1 MSLNHSRMEAA
12 ESLIR
17 TKAKRLC
24 RRPGFTTSDEGDIEQ
39 VLWTHLVEQEPR
51 FDPTRDWM
59 TYVSFISDKRCSSIR
74 RDRFAEK
81 RDPRREEFSLDAWV
95 RDSDGEFVARHEMV
109 EEASVDPQHHLDL
122 RRDLATLRTLLPS
135 DDHLRYLDAK
145 ARGGT
150 TNSIAIEIDLPR
162 PRVATI
168 EIEVREVAIRIG
180 LGEYLN

>member
-17 TKAKRLC
+17 TKARRLC

-39 VLWTHLVEQEPR
+39 ELWTHLVEQEPK
-51 FDPTRDWM
+51 FDATRDWRKF
-59 TYVSFISDKRCSSIR
+59 VSFIADKRCSSIR

-81 RDPRREEFSLDAWV
+81 RDPRREEFSLDEWV
-95 RDSDGEFVARHEMV
+95 RDSDGEFVARHELV
-109 EEASVDPQHHLDL
+109 KEASSDPQCLHDL
-122 RRDLATLRTLLPS
+122 RRDLVALRDYLPS
-135 DDHLRYLDAK
+135 DQHRRYLDAK

-150 TNSIAIEIDLPR
+150 TNSIAIEIGLPR
-162 PRVATI
+162 PRVAKI
-168 EIEVREVAIRIG
+168 EIEVREEAIRIG